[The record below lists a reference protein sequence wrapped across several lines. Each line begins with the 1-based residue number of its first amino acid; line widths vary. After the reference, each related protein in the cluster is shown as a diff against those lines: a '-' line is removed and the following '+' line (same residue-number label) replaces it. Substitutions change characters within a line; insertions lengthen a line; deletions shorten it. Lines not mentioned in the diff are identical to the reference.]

1 MTQDNSGVPKKQR
14 AIVVCPGRGTY
25 NKEELGYLQQ
35 YHQDKLA
42 FIEGIDAY
50 RATKEQ
56 VAIESLDAMD
66 KYNMRLHTAGENAS
80 ALIYACAYS
89 DFLDIDQEQYDIVAV
104 TGNSMGWYIALAV
117 AQVLNDKGAIELINT
132 MGSMMAD
139 TLIGGQLVY
148 PIVDE
153 NWHINAIQKDFV
165 LSVVEE
171 INEQDNCE
179 LYVSI
184 ELGGYLVL
192 AGNEQGIQL
201 AQQKLPEIDARY
213 PMKLFNHGAFHSPLL
228 EQISAAAKEVLSS
241 DIFNSPNIPLV
252 DGEGNIWQPYST
264 DLEAIR
270 EYTLG
275 KQVVDTYSFSKAIE
289 VAVKEFAPEKII
301 VLGPG
306 SSLGGAVAQ
315 QLIAQKWQSLTDKA
329 AFIERQ
335 KTDPLILA
343 MGLEQQREKVVLT
356 IFA

>member
-1 MTQDNSGVPKKQR
+1 MTQETIKTNKKQR

-25 NKEELGYLQQ
+25 NKEELGYLNK
-35 YHQDKLA
+35 YHQDKLT
-42 FIEGIDAY
+42 FVKDIDAY
-50 RATKEQ
+50 RAVKNQ
-56 VAIESLDAMD
+56 VSIQSLDEAD
-66 KYNMRLHTAGENAS
+66 KYNMRSHTAGENAS

-89 DFLDIDQEQYDIVAV
+89 DFLDIDREQYDIVAV

-117 AQVLNDKGAIELINT
+117 AQVLDDKGAIELINT

-139 TLIGGQLVY
+139 KLIGGQLVY

-153 NWHINAIQKDFV
+153 NWHIDESQKAMV

-171 INEQDNCE
+171 INQQVNYQ

-192 AGNEQGIQL
+192 AGNEQGIGL

-228 EQISAAAKEVLSS
+228 DDISAKAKATLASS
-241 DIFNSPNIPLV
+241 LFNAPTIPLI
-252 DGEGNIWQPYST
+252 DGEGNIWQPYAT
-264 DLEAIR
+264 DVEKIW

-289 VAVKEFAPEKII
+289 VAVKEFAPDKII

-315 QLIAQKWQSLTDKA
+315 QLIAQKWQSLIDKSS
-329 AFIERQ
+329 FIEQQ
-335 KTDPLILA
+335 KIEPLILA
-343 MGLEQQREKVVLT
+343 MGLEAQRAKVV
-356 IFA
+356 